1 MKSLLFVAMLLFGS
15 AGFGMLSNDHTSE
28 CENSENLAD
37 YIVMED
43 AAQLRVSTDS
53 SNGNIDSVEI
63 RTTSG
68 TLVLS
73 LSGCSSNTCRY
84 DLSSLSSA
92 NYDVD
97 VYTTTSY
104 TFSGSISL

>member
-1 MKSLLFVAMLLFGS
+1 MKSLLFVAMLLCGS
-15 AGFGMLSNDHTSE
+15 AGFGMLSNDHTPKY
-28 CENSENLAD
+28 ENSENNAD

-43 AAQLRVSTDS
+43 AILMLVSTDS

-68 TLVLS
+68 TLVLT
-73 LSGCSSNTCRY
+73 LSGCSSNACRY

-97 VYTTTSY
+97 VSTTTSY